1 MTQIKHQGV
10 YRTLIMQLDKLY
22 RHNWQGSFR
31 TKQRYY
37 EACKRFCA
45 YLADTYRLQKLE
57 NISAKHLVNYVLHL
71 LETGMA
77 DFGMNPTA
85 TGHTNPGGEHMN
97 ETQITFGPVT
107 YEISRVY
114 TGDRTASQLVAEQ
127 LSQRILETSAF
138 DEEAEYGV

>member
-1 MTQIKHQGV
+1 
-10 YRTLIMQLDKLY
+10 MQLDKLY
-22 RHNWQGSFR
+22 RHNRQGSFR

-45 YLADTYRLQKLE
+45 YLADTYHLQKLE

-71 LETGMA
+71 LETTMA
-77 DFGMNPTA
+77 DFGMNLTA

-97 ETQITFGPVT
+97 ETEITFGPVT

-114 TGDRTASQLVAEQ
+114 TGEHTASQLVAEQ

>member
-1 MTQIKHQGV
+1 
-10 YRTLIMQLDKLY
+10 
-22 RHNWQGSFR
+22 
-31 TKQRYY
+31 
-37 EACKRFCA
+37 
-45 YLADTYRLQKLE
+45 
-57 NISAKHLVNYVLHL
+57 
-71 LETGMA
+71 MA
-77 DFGMNPTA
+77 NFGMNPTA